1 MAIRPTRKL
10 GTSIKN
16 QLSCGE
22 SVSFLVI
29 VKFNHFHISLLQ
41 NASPQNLYQVDGVA
55 GVELA
60 VGCGEEAGLGRHEQ
74 EVEPGRRQQPR
85 PQLLV
90 GGGAEQAPVERDQG
104 EVQHSILQ
112 PEFAIKH

>member
-1 MAIRPTRKL
+1 M
-10 GTSIKN
+10 
-16 QLSCGE
+16 
-22 SVSFLVI
+22 
-29 VKFNHFHISLLQ
+29 
-41 NASPQNLYQVDGVA
+41 DGVA

-60 VGCGEEAGLGRHEQ
+60 VGCGEQAGLGRHEQ

-104 EVQHSILQ
+104 EVEHSATRICNETMNGYLVKRVST
-112 PEFAIKH
+112 INI